1 MVYNYIYMVKGKFDT
16 KKITVLAVL
25 TALSLLA
32 FLIENLFPPFFV
44 PGAKLGVANIFSLIA
59 LIAFT
64 PTDAI
69 VVVVCRTVLGA
80 IFQGNVSALLY
91 SFTGGVASI
100 LACAL
105 LVKFLYPKV
114 SVVAISVFSA
124 VCHNVVQT
132 LIYWAT
138 TGTALALS
146 YLPYLV
152 ALAVP
157 SGILIGVAVIITIK
171 TLPLSLFEKG
181 LASENKD
188 EATESVN

>member
-1 MVYNYIYMVKGKFDT
+1 MVKDKFKA

-44 PGAKLGVANIFSLIA
+44 PGARLGVANVFSLIA
-59 LIAFT
+59 LVAFS
-64 PTDAI
+64 PVDAI
-69 VVVVCRTVLGA
+69 IIVVCRTILGA

-100 LACAL
+100 LACAT

-124 VCHNVVQT
+124 VCHNVVQV

-138 TGTALALS
+138 TGTSITLS

-152 ALAVP
+152 ALAIP
-157 SGILIGVAVIITIK
+157 SGILIGVAVVIIIK

-181 LASENKD
+181 CASINKNGV
-188 EATESVN
+188 ANG